1 MVFSKEDQRET
12 PDFITPDLWPIT
24 VPTLILWITGYGE
37 YCRDVFIGSLLRTC
51 MDELKLRLIE
61 ALVRHPAKRH

>member
-12 PDFITPDLWPIT
+12 PDFITPDLWPPNSPDLSPVDYRIWG
-24 VPTLILWITGYGE
+24 ILRE
-37 YCRDVFIGSLLRTC
+37 RVNRKSVEDV
-51 MDELKLRLIE
+51 DELKLRLIE